1 MKAVAILS
9 HVMSQEGILG
19 EETVSRVD
27 KSLEVFYEFKCNFL
41 ITSGWDYRNDTDL
54 KIGSVVREYIVN
66 KININPSC
74 VLEDTSSRDTVGDAF
89 FIRKKI
95 RDLSVKRLFVI
106 TSDYHVDRARLIFE
120 SFFDAIAD
128 IKVLGVETRVS
139 NTAAVKNHEECSVQA
154 FRKTFEGVDF
164 SSDHEVTNAM
174 STKHP
179 FYNGVIYRKL
189 EIADVN

>member
-89 FIRKKI
+89 
-95 RDLSVKRLFVI
+95 S
-106 TSDYHVDRARLIFE
+106 
-120 SFFDAIAD
+120 
-128 IKVLGVETRVS
+128 
-139 NTAAVKNHEECSVQA
+139 
-154 FRKTFEGVDF
+154 
-164 SSDHEVTNAM
+164 
-174 STKHP
+174 
-179 FYNGVIYRKL
+179 
-189 EIADVN
+189 